1 MPTAHMPSTHR
12 QLCYLSDEAAREQAE
27 AIAQHDDVAAQFAI
41 RALAIWC
48 GAAIGSLIA
57 ATVSACFGA

>member
-1 MPTAHMPSTHR
+1 MPTARMPGAHR
-12 QLCYLSDEAAREQAE
+12 QLCYMSDEADREQAE
-27 AIAQHDDVAAQFAI
+27 AIDQHDDVAEQFAI